1 MVEVKPVVWATS
13 VLQRLGLKPT
23 ARAGILALPHE
34 GLGIL
39 EREAMVSTFQ
49 KNLSGEFDFLIGFYI
64 SAIDLKS
71 DLTRAKK
78 ILKGDGV
85 VCVCWQKGNV
95 TDLTRN
101 AISSIANEKGLVLA
115 NVISI
120 NGAWLGLK
128 LMYPTSQRLN

>member
-49 KNLSGEFDFLIGFYI
+49 KHLLGEFDFLIGFYI
-64 SAIDLKS
+64 SANDLKS

-95 TDLTRN
+95 TELSRN
-101 AISSIANEKGLVLA
+101 AIFK
-115 NVISI
+115 
-120 NGAWLGLK
+120 
-128 LMYPTSQRLN
+128 YSQREGPCVGKCYFN